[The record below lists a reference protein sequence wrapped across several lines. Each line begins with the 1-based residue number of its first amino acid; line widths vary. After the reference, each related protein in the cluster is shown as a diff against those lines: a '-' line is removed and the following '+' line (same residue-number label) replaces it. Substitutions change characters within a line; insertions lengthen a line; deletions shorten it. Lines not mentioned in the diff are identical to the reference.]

1 MGDNMVKKAEYFILG
16 NEGEL
21 YFLKKIFWEKQK
33 GRSIWMCLKVLL
45 YGKKLSSE
53 DFIMKCFVLY
63 CDLLKSWVWKK

>member
-45 YGKKLSSE
+45 YGKNYLQKILLWSALSSTV
-53 DFIMKCFVLY
+53 IY
-63 CDLLKSWVWKK
+63 